1 MTYDKGKKHNTSVAT
16 LIKIYVS
23 KSFVYIGYAADAR
36 EEILAR
42 FDYLDWKVDGG
53 IIKRLHNYN
62 LKSAIIPVPS
72 LEEQSRIIS
81 ILTPSMPRLRT
92 WGRN

>member
-1 MTYDKGKKHNTSVAT
+1 MTYDKGKKHNTPVAT
-16 LIKIYVS
+16 LMKIYVS
-23 KSFVYIGYAADAR
+23 KSFDYIDKAADAR